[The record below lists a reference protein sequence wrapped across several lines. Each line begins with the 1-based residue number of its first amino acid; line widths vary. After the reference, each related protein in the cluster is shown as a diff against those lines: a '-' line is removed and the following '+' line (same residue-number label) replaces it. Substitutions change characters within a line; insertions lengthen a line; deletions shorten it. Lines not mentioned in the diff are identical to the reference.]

1 MRRFSFSPRT
11 LSATRRI
18 AYRFWL
24 VSVAVALTCWLAL
37 PVMAQ
42 NTTGSL
48 TGVITDPQGA
58 IVSGAT
64 VMLTH
69 SETRVET
76 RTTSNDQGE
85 FVFPSVPPGRY
96 SLGVEATNF
105 KKALAT
111 DLIIEVG
118 KASRTTVVLEVGSV
132 TEQVTITATQ
142 DIVNSSS
149 PTLTSV
155 INTRQVQDLPLP
167 TRNPLDL
174 AGLQPGVAVTGT
186 DNRGSSISGLRQTA
200 VHLTQDGINAMDNF
214 VKTSSL
220 FAISAPSLNSTSEF
234 SITTGTNDSGAG
246 RGVGQ
251 VRLVTRGGTND
262 FHGDVFYLNRNDYF
276 QANTFFNNLAGTPRQ
291 RQNQHFFGF

>member
-1 MRRFSFSPRT
+1 
-11 LSATRRI
+11 
-18 AYRFWL
+18 
-24 VSVAVALTCWLAL
+24 
-37 PVMAQ
+37 MAQ
-42 NTTGSL
+42 STTGSL

-64 VMLTH
+64 VTLTN

-85 FVFPSVPPGRY
+85 FVFPQVPPGRY

-111 DLIIEVG
+111 DLVIEVG

-167 TRNPLDL
+167 TRNRFIHQRSSSNLRPL
-174 AGLQPGVAVTGT
+174 
-186 DNRGSSISGLRQTA
+186 N
-200 VHLTQDGINAMDNF
+200 
-214 VKTSSL
+214 
-220 FAISAPSLNSTSEF
+220 
-234 SITTGTNDSGAG
+234 AG
-246 RGVGQ
+246 RHQRDGQ
-251 VRLVTRGGTND
+251 LREDQFAVR
-262 FHGDVFYLNRNDYF
+262 H
-276 QANTFFNNLAGTPRQ
+276 Q
-291 RQNQHFFGF
+291 RAVAKFDK